1 MRELR
6 WLPRATHGTL
16 TAVRAVLLLEV
27 VHGSSE
33 LGVGGGLQRPSAGD
47 SGGRRKLVL
56 IRSGGVGFDT
66 GDPPGLS
73 LSGESFSLVSL
84 FPSIASPIACVPGG
98 CGPGM
103 PVSLTTVF
111 GAPSVGLSLGSG
123 FAVVG
128 ENSYGTDFGPG
139 SVLFRGQLS
148 FDAATLPV
156 PDGER
161 VVPLT
166 SPFVLTGSI
175 AAFQNPTADQVSPFQ
190 VDVSG
195 SGLARLVLERAT
207 RPACINFGPWIT
219 RSRIRCPS
227 PRRCCCSAA
236 GRCTGDSAPSTRV
249 RQSL

>member
-1 MRELR
+1 MA
-6 WLPRATHGTL
+6 RASS
-16 TAVRAVLLLEV
+16 ASVAAFNILLLAT
-27 VHGSSE
+27 
-33 LGVGGGLQRPSAGD
+33 AGAAEPI
-47 SGGRRKLVL
+47 L
-56 IRSGGVGFDT
+56 IRTGGVGFDT

-111 GAPSVGLSLGSG
+111 GAPSAGLSLGSG

-139 SVLFRGQLS
+139 SVQFRGRLS
-148 FDAATLPV
+148 FDAPTLPV
-156 PDGER
+156 PDGEH

-166 SPFVLTGSI
+166 STFMLTGSI
-175 AAFQNPTADQVSPFQ
+175 SAFQNSTATVPLFQ

-195 SGLARLVLERAT
+195 SGLARLVLERDASGVYQFRAVDYTIQDPVPEPAT
-207 RPACINFGPWIT
+207 LLMFG
-219 RSRIRCPS
+219 SGVAALAIR
-227 PRRCCCSAA
+227 RR
-236 GRCTGDSAPSTRV
+236 RR
-249 RQSL
+249 L